1 MIDINLSPYTGE
13 QQAIDRRRRM
23 AEALQQ
29 QATTPIE
36 QPTTPGV
43 RVSPY
48 AGLAKLLQG
57 YIAGKNLSRADQEQK
72 AYENSVSED
81 TARFMRNIGQY
92 ETVPGDIIKPAA
104 PADITPAGT
113 DIEENHARKNLIAY
127 NLQNTKDGMR
137 QSPTVLSP
145 YKEGENTFMPS
156 SITDRIIKEAEDL
169 PFKTTQD
176 VINKPAT
183 PEERGPSRQI
193 PVLNAGLLSP
203 TDPLAFKTPQI
214 RNMLAQY
221 LMQQEAQKQAAA
233 QRAQEAALQIHT
245 AKPGETAYR
254 MGANGVPVPFLNT
267 PAQPKWEHT
276 SKFVNG
282 QEVTGWVNT
291 NAADIPGSFV
301 QGTVKPEMTE
311 PQRLDAQLKQY
322 AADVEAAKSQ
332 DVGRKSIQFQ
342 PLPKG
347 VPVGAKHTGG
357 KTPDGKD
364 VYELN
369 GKKYVGD

>member
-156 SITDRIIKEAEDL
+156 SITAIRAPPYLTIAIAICCS
-169 PFKTTQD
+169 F
-176 VINKPAT
+176 AT
-183 PEERGPSRQI
+183 
-193 PVLNAGLLSP
+193 
-203 TDPLAFKTPQI
+203 
-214 RNMLAQY
+214 
-221 LMQQEAQKQAAA
+221 
-233 QRAQEAALQIHT
+233 
-245 AKPGETAYR
+245 
-254 MGANGVPVPFLNT
+254 
-267 PAQPKWEHT
+267 
-276 SKFVNG
+276 
-282 QEVTGWVNT
+282 
-291 NAADIPGSFV
+291 
-301 QGTVKPEMTE
+301 
-311 PQRLDAQLKQY
+311 RL
-322 AADVEAAKSQ
+322 
-332 DVGRKSIQFQ
+332 
-342 PLPKG
+342 
-347 VPVGAKHTGG
+347 
-357 KTPDGKD
+357 
-364 VYELN
+364 
-369 GKKYVGD
+369 

>member
-1 MIDINLSPYTGE
+1 MADINLSPYTAE
-13 QQAIDRRRRM
+13 QQAMDRRRKM

-29 QATTPIE
+29 QAMSPIDM
-36 QPTTPGV
+36 PTMPGV
-43 RVSPY
+43 AVSPY

-57 YIAGKNLSRADQEQK
+57 YIAGKNIQKSDAEQK
-72 AYENSVSED
+72 SYENSVSED
-81 TARFMRNIGQY
+81 TARLFRNMGKT
-92 ETVPGDIIKPAA
+92 ETMPGEI
-104 PADITPAGT
+104 ITPGQESMF
-113 DIEENHARKNLIAY
+113 IPENVTRYNETKN
-127 NLQNTKDGMR
+127 QPE
-137 QSPTVLSP
+137 S
-145 YKEGENTFMPS
+145 F
-156 SITDRIIKEAEDL
+156 
-169 PFKTTQD
+169 
-176 VINKPAT
+176 T
-183 PEERGPSRQI
+183 PEERNAAIDLPLKTEAVAPTYGPDRQV
-193 PVLNAGLLSP
+193 PLLSADLLNP
-203 TDPLAFKTPQI
+203 TNPLAMKTGQGKQ
-214 RNMLAQY
+214 MLAQY

-233 QRAQEAALQIHT
+233 QRALEAQQQIHT
-245 AKPGETAYR
+245 TKPGETAYR
-254 MGANGVPVPFLNT
+254 MGANGVPIPILST

-311 PQRLDAQLKQY
+311 PQRLDAQLKQF

-347 VPVGAKHTGG
+347 VPVGAKRTNG

-369 GKKYVGD
+369 NKKYVGD

>member
-13 QQAIDRRRRM
+13 QRALDRRRRM
-23 AEALQQ
+23 AEAMQQ
-29 QATTPIE
+29 QSAVPIE
-36 QPTTPGV
+36 MPTMPGV

-48 AGLAKLLQG
+48 AGLAKILQG
-57 YIAGKNLSRADQEQK
+57 YIAGKELSRADEAEK
-72 AYENSVSED
+72 AYETSSQED
-81 TARFMRNIGQY
+81 VAKLLRNVGKT
-92 ETVPGDIIKPAA
+92 ETVLGDII
-104 PADITPAGT
+104 TPAQEAKFEPPVP
-113 DIEENHARKNLIAY
+113 IQENVDQQRALFDLTFPDPTNAARAAIGLNLMRPEDKQRIT
-127 NLQNTKDGMR
+127 NLPSMT
-137 QSPTVLSP
+137 
-145 YKEGENTFMPS
+145 EGREIPAV
-156 SITDRIIKEAEDL
+156 AE
-169 PFKTTQD
+169 
-176 VINKPAT
+176 V
-183 PEERGPSRQI
+183 RGVSRQV
-193 PVLNAGLLSP
+193 PYLSADLLDPNNPNAM
-203 TDPLAFKTPQI
+203 KTGTG
-214 RNMLAQY
+214 RMMLAQV
-221 LMQQEAQKQAAA
+221 LMQQRAQEQAAA
-233 QRAQEAALQIHT
+233 QRALEAQQQIHT

-254 MGANGVPVPFLNT
+254 MGANGVPIPVLST
-267 PAQPKWEHT
+267 PVQPKWEHT

-291 NAADIPGSFV
+291 NAPDIPGSFV
-301 QGTVKPEMTE
+301 QGTIKPEMTE

-347 VPVGAKHTGG
+347 VPVGAKRTGG